1 MKTSIF
7 SIFVF
12 FMAVGMNSLHAQIL
26 WNIDVNDKNQYE
38 SWEEVNGAKQK
49 SDIELWGIATFK
61 DGVLEMNLREGKDAD
76 FQSAFI
82 HIIENYGQPSFFN
95 DRNIQAEREKKRQDS
110 IKAVI
115 DSLKRKDRFYK
126 PPKDTTTIPEDTR
139 TVDELVADGDMIL
152 KRNWL
157 LVDYEMELMYDEY
170 GVRFRLKYLK

>member
-82 HIIENYGQPSFFN
+82 NTMVNYVQPILFN
-95 DRNIQAEREKKRQDS
+95 NRNIQS
-110 IKAVI
+110 
-115 DSLKRKDRFYK
+115 
-126 PPKDTTTIPEDTR
+126 
-139 TVDELVADGDMIL
+139 
-152 KRNWL
+152 
-157 LVDYEMELMYDEY
+157 
-170 GVRFRLKYLK
+170 